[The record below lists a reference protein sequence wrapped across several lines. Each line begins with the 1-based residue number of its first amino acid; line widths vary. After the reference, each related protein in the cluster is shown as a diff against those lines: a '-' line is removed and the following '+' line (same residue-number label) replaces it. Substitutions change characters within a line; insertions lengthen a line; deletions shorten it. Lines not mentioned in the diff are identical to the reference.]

1 MSKVVDITEK
11 LNYEENPKVKIRD
24 KELEVNADAA
34 TVLKI
39 MGVLGNDRTGLGA
52 GEVLA
57 MYELM
62 FEEKERKKID
72 SLKLNFTDF
81 RTLVFTAISLITGD
95 DPQGEQ

>member
-11 LNYEENPKVKIRD
+11 LNYDENPKVKIRD

-62 FEEKERKKID
+62 FEEKERNKIN

>member
-1 MSKVVDITEK
+1 MSKIIDITEK
-11 LNYEENPKVKIRD
+11 LNYEENPRVKIRD

-39 MGVLGNDRTGLGA
+39 LGVLGDDRSGVGA

-62 FEEKERKKID
+62 FDAKERKKID
-72 SLKLNFTDF
+72 ALKLNFQDF
-81 RTLVFTAISLITGD
+81 RTLIFTTISLITGEA
-95 DPQGEQ
+95 PQGEQ

>member
-1 MSKVVDITEK
+1 MSKVIDITEK
-11 LNYEENPKVKIRD
+11 LNYEENPRVKIRD

-39 MGVLGNDRTGLGA
+39 MGVIGNDRSGQGA

-62 FEEKERKKID
+62 FKEKEREKIND
-72 SLKLNFTDF
+72 LKLNFADF
-81 RTLVFTAISLITGD
+81 QTLVFTAISLITGD
-95 DPQGEQ
+95 DVQGEQ

>member
-11 LNYEENPKVKIRD
+11 LNYDENPKVKIRD
-24 KELEVNADAA
+24 KEMEVNADAA

-39 MGVLGNDRTGLGA
+39 MGVLGNDGSGLGA

-81 RTLVFTAISLITGD
+81 RTLVFTAIPLITGD

>member
-39 MGVLGNDRTGLGA
+39 MGVLGNDGSGLGA

-62 FEEKERKKID
+62 FEEKEREKID

-95 DPQGEQ
+95 DPHGEQ